1 MTIESVLAP
10 LAGGAIIGLAV
21 SLMLLLNGRV
31 TGISGI
37 VGAALK
43 PGTIDWKWRV
53 LFILG
58 LVSGGAIIRWTD
70 VTRGVNSFV
79 DLSEVGIVP
88 TAIAGVIVG
97 FGTLM
102 GSGCTSGHGVCGI
115 SRMSPRS
122 LVATIAFM
130 TAGILTVA
138 LLKAIV

>member
-1 MTIESVLAP
+1 MTMESVLSP

-37 VGAALK
+37 IGATLK
-43 PGTIDWKWRV
+43 PGNIDWKWRV
-53 LFILG
+53 FFVLG
-58 LVSGGAIIRWTD
+58 LISGGAVVRWTD
-70 VTRGVNSFV
+70 ASSGVNSFV
-79 DLSEVGIVP
+79 DLSDVGIVP

-122 LVATIAFM
+122 LVATVAFM
-130 TAGILTVA
+130 AAGILTVT
-138 LLKAIV
+138 LLKSIL

>member
-1 MTIESVLAP
+1 MTMESFLMP

-21 SLMLLLNGRV
+21 SLMLLFNGRV

-53 LFILG
+53 FFILG
-58 LVSGGAIIRWTD
+58 LVSGGAAVRWID
-70 VTRGVNSFV
+70 ISRGVNSFL
-79 DLSEVGIVP
+79 DLSEVGFVP
-88 TAIAGVIVG
+88 TAIAGLIVG

-122 LVATIAFM
+122 LVATVAFM

-138 LLKAIV
+138 VLKAIV

>member
-1 MTIESVLAP
+1 MTMESVLAP

-53 LFILG
+53 FFVLG
-58 LVSGGAIIRWTD
+58 LISGGAIVRWTD
-70 VTRGVNSFV
+70 VSRGVNSFV
-79 DLSEVGIVP
+79 DLSEVGVVP

-122 LVATIAFM
+122 LVATVAFLA
-130 TAGILTVA
+130 AGILTVT
-138 LLKAIV
+138 LLKAIL